1 MNKPWL
7 KCTERCGIV
16 HNSYDIQPKKTLYL
30 MTKVIFTGYFNISFL
45 FASVNIPIIVMYGH
59 TDGVENR
66 IIFLFCY
73 SYNIFSSKISK
84 ENLD

>member
-1 MNKPWL
+1 
-7 KCTERCGIV
+7 
-16 HNSYDIQPKKTLYL
+16 
-30 MTKVIFTGYFNISFL
+30 MTNVIFTGYFNISFL
-45 FASVNIPIIVMYGH
+45 FASVKVLIIIMYGQ

-66 IIFLFCY
+66 IRLFVLFLFCY